1 MTPPAPYV
9 PPSTLDPVV
18 RALTYP
24 YPAPG
29 HDYLFRDGRAHAV
42 AALAPGDRAGRIPVL
57 AIGSNRAPE
66 QLQRKFA
73 DMPGAEIA
81 VERVRLAGFDVVHS
95 AHLSG
100 YAALAATLLQ
110 SPGVAAEIAVTW
122 LPPVLMDRMHAT
134 EGIGTH
140 YDFVAFEGVDI
151 EVVAGGRMS
160 GAHGYVCRLGALD
173 FGDGPRGLSAVRA
186 TGRRH
191 PPLDQRA
198 AQERVVA
205 SLGLR
210 MGVEDFVRQNA
221 ADAALR
227 HAREA
232 MLAPRSIAFASPLAR
247 VVDDLRAPISALAP
261 RP

>member
-1 MTPPAPYV
+1 MSPGAPYV

-29 HDYLFRDGRAHAV
+29 HDYLFRGGRAEPV
-42 AALAPGDRAGRIPVL
+42 AALSAQDRHGRVPVL

-73 DMPGAEIA
+73 DMPEAEIA

-110 SPGVAAEIAVTW
+110 APGVVAEVSITW
-122 LPPVLMDRMHAT
+122 LPPSLMDRMHAT

-140 YDFVAFEGVDI
+140 YDFVAFEGIDI

-160 GAHGYVCRLGALD
+160 GAHGYVCRMGALD
-173 FGDGPRGLSAVRA
+173 FGGGARGLSAVAA
-186 TGRRH
+186 TGRRLA
-191 PPLDQRA
+191 PLGQRE
-198 AQERVVA
+198 AQAHLVER
-205 SLGLR
+205 LGLALE
-210 MGVEDFVRQNA
+210 VEDFVRQNA
-221 ADAALR
+221 SDPRLR
-227 HAREA
+227 MEREA
-232 MLAPRSIAFASPLAR
+232 RLAPGALPFASPRAR
-247 VVDDLRAPISALAP
+247 VVADLSVPPGAARHP
-261 RP
+261 